1 MIIKESSAPNRL
13 LSNLEKILKNHRII
27 IAVLVLG
34 LYSGLLFNVGV
45 LAHKKGLTGKIKKA
59 ISYGCKVPYRYIKGL
74 TSNPK
79 QITID
84 IRHKNFQKLEYK
96 RQIALAMGNLFVTEN
111 DYVPADIRY
120 KDKILKARI
129 RLKGDNTDH
138 LQGQK
143 WSFRIKIS
151 GGKTLWGMKQFSIHH
166 PKTRNYISEW
176 IFHQALKR
184 EDVISLRYEFVDV
197 ILNGKHLGIYAM
209 EEHFEKRLIE
219 HNQRREGPIVRFNEN
234 LLWNEIV
241 QIDEK
246 FPGAERNGY
255 GDYLASDV
263 DAFQTGKILS
273 DSASY
278 LQFIKASSLLESF
291 RRGKLKTS
299 EVFDVHKMATFFA
312 ITDMMCAF
320 HGARWHNT
328 RFYYNP
334 VTSLLE
340 PIGFDADS
348 GGQIDS
354 LCSTKAGIYIN
365 NDSGSML
372 HSCRPYYATLF
383 NDESFFRE
391 YIAALERVSK
401 PAYLDSFFSAIKEE
415 LENNLNILYKEFP
428 YYSLKRNVLYQN
440 QKYIRAMLNPFKG
453 LHAYFRA
460 SGENRIQLDLG
471 SIQSFPIEVIKV
483 SYKDSV
489 IFNTETKALL
499 HARLRP
505 ELVDYQTVSFI
516 LPEGFVWAKTMVS
529 DLKVHYRLLG
539 TSRLRYESVFLWPYL
554 DYGSIS
560 KDFIRQQV
568 NLADIDFLTV
578 DEKGKKILFKSG
590 KWNLTDNLIIPE
602 GYTVT
607 AGEGLKLDLCNSAK
621 ILSYSPIAFI
631 GSEENPILIYSSDS
645 TGQGIIVMNAHKE
658 SLIVYV
664 NFNNLANPSHN
675 GWELTGAVT
684 FYESPVAI
692 SHCQFTRNRSED
704 ALNIIR
710 TEFKIDNTLFSK
722 TSSDAFDSDFSKG
735 DIVDSS
741 FVNCGNDAI
750 DISGTVINLKNI
762 FIDGAGDKG
771 LSVGENS
778 EMNIDQVKI
787 VNSEIAVCSKDMS
800 EITGSDV
807 SLQNNKIGFT
817 VFQKKSEFG
826 AGSIVVSKVEM
837 ENISVPY
844 LVETNSNLIIDG
856 EIKTS
861 NNESVK
867 DILYGVKYGKS
878 SR

>member
-1 MIIKESSAPNRL
+1 MIIKESSTHNRL
-13 LSNLEKILKNHRII
+13 LSNLGKILKNHRII
-27 IAVLVLG
+27 ITVLVLG
-34 LYSGLLFNVGV
+34 LYSWLLVNVGV
-45 LAHKKGLTGKIKKA
+45 LAHKKGITDKTRKA
-59 ISYGCKVPYRYIKGL
+59 ISYGCKVPYKYIKGL

-84 IRHKNFQKLEYK
+84 IKHKHFQKLEYQ
-96 RQIALAMGNLFVTEN
+96 RRIALAKNKLFVTGD
-111 DYVPADIRY
+111 DYVPADISY
-120 KDKILKARI
+120 KDKRLKAKI
-129 RLKGDNTDH
+129 RLKGDHIDQ
-138 LQGQK
+138 LEGKK
-143 WSFRIKIS
+143 WSFRIRIR
-151 GGKTLWGMKQFSIHH
+151 GEKTLCGMKQFSIHH
-166 PKTRNYISEW
+166 PKARHYISEW

-184 EDVISLRYEFVDV
+184 EDIISLRYEFVDV

-209 EEHFEKRLIE
+209 EEHFEKRLVE

-234 LLWNEIV
+234 MLWNEVV
-241 QIDEK
+241 QIGQ

-255 GDYLASDV
+255 GDYLASDI

-273 DSASY
+273 DPASY
-278 LQFIKASSLLESF
+278 SQFIKASSLLESF
-291 RRGKLKTS
+291 RRGNLKTS
-299 EVFDVHKMATFFA
+299 EVFDIHKLAAFFA

-354 LCSTKAGIYIN
+354 LCSTKSN
-365 NDSGSML
+365 
-372 HSCRPYYATLF
+372 RPYYEALF
-383 NDESFFRE
+383 NDEVFFSK
-391 YIAALERVSK
+391 YMTALERVSNPK
-401 PAYLDSFFSAIKEE
+401 YLDSFFLAIKDE
-415 LENNLNILYKEFP
+415 LENNLNIVYKEFP
-428 YYSLKRNVLYQN
+428 YYSFKKHILYQN

-460 SGENRIQLDLG
+460 SEKNRIQLDLG
-471 SIQSFPIEVIKV
+471 NIQSFPIEVINI

-489 IFNTETKALL
+489 IFNPKTKVLL

-505 ELVDYQTVSFI
+505 ELVDYQTVRFI
-516 LPEGFVWAKTMVS
+516 LPEGFAWTKTMLR

-539 TSRLRYESVFLWPYL
+539 TSRLRYESVLPWTYL
-554 DYGSIS
+554 DYSSIL
-560 KDFIRQQV
+560 KDFIRQPA
-568 NLADIDFLTV
+568 NLTNLDFLTV
-578 DEKGKKILFKSG
+578 DEKSKRIFFKSG
-590 KWNLTDNLIIPE
+590 KWNLTDNLIIPK

-607 AGEGLKLDLCNSAK
+607 AGEGLKLNLCNSAK

-631 GSEENPILIYSSDS
+631 GLQENPILIYSSDS

-658 SLIVYV
+658 SLIKHV

-710 TEFKIDNTLFSK
+710 TEFKIDNTLFSEIF
-722 TSSDAFDSDFSKG
+722 SDAFDSDFSKG

-741 FVNCGNDAI
+741 FVNCGGDAI
-750 DISGTVINLKNI
+750 DVSGSVINLKNI
-762 FIDGAGDKG
+762 FISGTGDKG

-778 EMNIDQVKI
+778 KMNVAQIKI
-787 VNSEIAVCSKDMS
+787 KKAKIAIASKDMS
-800 EITGSDV
+800 TTIVRNASIHN
-807 SLQNNKIGFT
+807 SKIAFA

-826 AGSIVVSKVEM
+826 PSSIIVNELNM
-837 ENISVPY
+837 EDIEIPY
-844 LVETNSNLIIDG
+844 LIEDESSMIVNGNRIKSDRKNLK
-856 EIKTS
+856 E
-861 NNESVK
+861 
-867 DILYGVKYGKS
+867 ILYG
-878 SR
+878 R